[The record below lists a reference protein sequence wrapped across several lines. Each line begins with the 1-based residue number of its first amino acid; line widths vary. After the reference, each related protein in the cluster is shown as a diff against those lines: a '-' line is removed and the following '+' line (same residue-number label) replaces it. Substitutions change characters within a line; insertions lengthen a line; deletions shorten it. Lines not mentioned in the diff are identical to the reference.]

1 MHKVL
6 LIGNPNVGKSTLF
19 NSLTKSHEH
28 TGNFHGVTVEEK
40 RKRITF
46 EGEQYEFV
54 DLPGLYSL
62 NTFSFE
68 EEVSKNIIL
77 KGQSSTK
84 ILLADANSLKRNLY
98 LALQMSELN
107 LNYKILINNYDY
119 FLRHGG
125 KIDTE
130 KLQQKLGVKIEII
143 NAKKIK
149 LSKEILNT
157 YVADSTSQVDNSTIQ
172 KINYVDN
179 STQRVANSTKMLEN
193 GQAEILQNFENA
205 RNKNSQKNFENQKN
219 KGKNTKNLQ
228 NLSENSKFFKNFS
241 KNNNFFESNENKN
254 LNNNLKNNFNSF
266 FENVNLNKNNIT
278 KNFSYLKNFIDI
290 VKSKYNLTNEQII
303 FAFNGEFKY
312 LTADQIEFIRSLYPQ
327 IIEARYKF
335 LDDILSD
342 CMSVKKDFVYG
353 ESKADKMLLN
363 PLFMFA
369 GFLLFFFA
377 GIYVIFFGVGPLIS
391 DCLIAV
397 FNAII
402 AKPIMNLLYLT
413 TSNVWL
419 IEFFSGGV
427 FNSFTTVLAF
437 LPQVCLLFVFLCIL
451 EDSGIIS
458 RMAYVFDDFLNKF
471 GLNGKA
477 IYIILMGLG
486 CNTMSTLAS
495 RNTSNKN
502 LKIKTAL
509 VNPYI
514 SCMARLPVFVIV
526 ASAFFGKLTYFV
538 IVGLYLLGLIVAL
551 IMAYI
556 LNKTILKNTDNSLLL
571 EFPPIRALDLK
582 HIYQVGKTN
591 AVDFTKRVFGVVLS
605 VGVIVWILSHTTF
618 SFAYTQIMTDS
629 ILFFFAEKI
638 AFLFAPIGLN
648 SAGIVCA
655 LIVGIM
661 AKELIVSTLSISNN
675 VSSTSALIASLTLA
689 SSVVNFSRASAVSFL
704 IFSLLYCPCIS
715 NLAVLKKEVGT
726 YYMWFAIVSQLT
738 TAYLLSFVAYQGM
751 THGIILP
758 IIAIA
763 VAVIILISAI
773 YIIKKVKHPKCLTC
787 NKCKRG

>member
-1 MHKVL
+1 MYKVL

-54 DLPGLYSL
+54 DLPGIYSL

-77 KGQSSTK
+77 KEREAIK
-84 ILLADANSLKRNLY
+84 ILLADANSLRRNLY

-107 LNYKILINNYDY
+107 LNYKILINNYKY
-119 FLRHGG
+119 FLHNGG
-125 KIDTE
+125 TIDAK
-130 KLQQKLGVKIEII
+130 KLQKNLGVDVELID
-143 NAKKIK
+143 AKKIK
-149 LSKEILNT
+149 LNKNLI
-157 YVADSTSQVDNSTIQ
+157 NS
-172 KINYVDN
+172 YVDN
-179 STQRVANSTKMLEN
+179 STKTIVNSINLVDNSTKMQKT
-193 GQAEILQNFENA
+193 GQAPIW
-205 RNKNSQKNFENQKN
+205 QKNFENQKN
-219 KGKNTKNLQ
+219 EADFSKNLQ
-228 NLSENSKFFKNFS
+228 DLSENQQKEKIFCKNNTIFQTQRNE
-241 KNNNFFESNENKN
+241 KLKNPNNNF
-254 LNNNLKNNFNSF
+254 KNNF
-266 FENVNLNKNNIT
+266 L
-278 KNFSYLKNFIDI
+278 YLEKFILQ
-290 VKSKYNLTNEQII
+290 VKSKFNLTNEQII
-303 FAFNGEFKY
+303 FAFNGEYKN
-312 LTADQIEFIRSLYPQ
+312 LTNEQIEFIRSLYPQ
-327 IIEARYKF
+327 IIEARYNF
-335 LDDILSD
+335 LNTILAD
-342 CMSVKKDFVYG
+342 CMSVKTDFVYG
-353 ESKADKMLLN
+353 ASKADRVLLN
-363 PLFMFA
+363 PLFMFV

-377 GIYVIFFGVGPLIS
+377 SIYVIFFGLGPIIS
-391 DCLIAV
+391 DFLIAV
-397 FNAII
+397 FSRFIST
-402 AKPIMNLLYLT
+402 PFMNLLYQL
-413 TSNVWL
+413 TSNIWL

-458 RMAYVFDDFLNKF
+458 RMAYVFDDFLTKF

-486 CNTMSTLAS
+486 CNTMSTLAA

-526 ASAFFGKLTYFV
+526 ASAFFGRFTYFV
-538 IVGLYLLGLIVAL
+538 IVGLYLLGLVVAL
-551 IMAYI
+551 VMAYI
-556 LNKTILKNTDNSLLL
+556 LNKTLLKNTDTTLLL

-629 ILFFFAEKI
+629 ILFFFADKI

-661 AKELIVSTLSISNN
+661 AKELIVSTISISNN
-675 VSSTSALIASLTLA
+675 VSSTSALIASLAAA
-689 SSVVNFSRASAVSFL
+689 SSVVSFSRASAVSFL

-715 NLAVLKKEVGT
+715 NLAVLKKEVGS
-726 YYMWFAIVSQLT
+726 YFMWFAIISQLT
-738 TAYLLSFVAYQGM
+738 SAYLLSFVAFQGM
-751 THGIILP
+751 THGIIFP
-758 IIAIA
+758 I
-763 VAVIILISAI
+763 VALIVAAIILISATH
-773 YIIKKVKHPKCLTC
+773 IIKKIRHPKCLTC
-787 NKCKRG
+787 NKCKKN